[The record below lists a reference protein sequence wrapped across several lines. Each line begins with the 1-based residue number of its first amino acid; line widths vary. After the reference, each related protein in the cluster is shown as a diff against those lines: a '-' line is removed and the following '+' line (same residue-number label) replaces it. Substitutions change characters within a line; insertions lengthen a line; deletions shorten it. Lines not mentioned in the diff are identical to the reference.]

1 MKATTVT
8 KTVCISKGSSLK
20 HRKEIEKAFPVRL
33 AQYNTTTHKLNFRQ
47 VSTGGRK
54 PIELNL
60 CKESY
65 SPLTLSVFF

>member
-20 HRKEIEKAFPVRL
+20 YRKEIEKAFPVRL

-54 PIELNL
+54 PV
-60 CKESY
+60 
-65 SPLTLSVFF
+65 T